1 MIYLIDDNEKRQ
13 FDSGWDQAKFLLFQE
28 FLTPIHRI
36 SEITDQVRD
45 EMFKNENNVVLF
57 HESFFEHF
65 ENKQNKDVND
75 IRNKFQNLTTR
86 ELNFHYVIFSGSN
99 LERKMENSGK
109 SASIPVHVLYNN
121 LEVFIE
127 CYKKKNNYDLRILI
141 YGENYE
147 VEPQLLDFLN
157 TAKKKFILEN
167 TNSNTIL
174 DDFFFFRS
182 KSDINS
188 LSKQFTT
195 IFNKDLNNGF
205 DQIIKENLNDIN
217 YKGIFIPLCFGNTL
231 SDYNGLRL
239 ATEIRCTNIANQ
251 LTPIYIY
258 SFVDLGFL
266 LKNEYFN
273 ILKTKDVYLI
283 NYNLEDFQKAG
294 ETRNSNLKKH
304 DLPVELKQLDLRHPK
319 NYSDNHSV
327 TNEWAIYQWSK
338 AVGCY
343 DSEELER
350 VLKNV
355 ESNLFFKYLNTIFPP
370 IEINEIGIDNL
381 KLKFDLDKKP
391 KILLIDDEAEKGWF
405 EVFAHL
411 LGDINDF
418 HFDYL
423 RVDFRSSAYDQ
434 IIDSALE
441 IIFEEDFDIIIL
453 DFKLNP
459 YRISENI
466 KEETISQKLLR
477 RIKSKNPGIQVIAF
491 SASNNIQKIKDFQQE
506 GILGFVSK
514 GNPFRNDDSIIQNS
528 LLSLMNYINH
538 ALHLNFLKG
547 FYVDE
552 SEIIESL
559 IPRRNVKNE
568 NPLPKEFVDESLKWL
583 KLSNEILTSGYLNEI
598 KIVSSFIFKFS
609 VLENISTR
617 IIDIENPIFTS
628 KNEKGIKK
636 YKFQFRTSEKRL
648 RNFIEDEGNQGYYR
662 KTNKI
667 FESSRNLPWAIKI
680 LNAIDYITNESL
692 SEIELTNIVKR
703 RNDFIHANTTTGEK
717 VNINMEDLLFINKI
731 ISIGLKNII

>member
-1 MIYLIDDNEKRQ
+1 M
-13 FDSGWDQAKFLLFQE
+13 
-28 FLTPIHRI
+28 
-36 SEITDQVRD
+36 
-45 EMFKNENNVVLF
+45 
-57 HESFFEHF
+57 
-65 ENKQNKDVND
+65 
-75 IRNKFQNLTTR
+75 
-86 ELNFHYVIFSGSN
+86 
-99 LERKMENSGK
+99 
-109 SASIPVHVLYNN
+109 
-121 LEVFIE
+121 
-127 CYKKKNNYDLRILI
+127 
-141 YGENYE
+141 
-147 VEPQLLDFLN
+147 
-157 TAKKKFILEN
+157 
-167 TNSNTIL
+167 
-174 DDFFFFRS
+174 
-182 KSDINS
+182 
-188 LSKQFTT
+188 
-195 IFNKDLNNGF
+195 
-205 DQIIKENLNDIN
+205 
-217 YKGIFIPLCFGNTL
+217 
-231 SDYNGLRL
+231 
-239 ATEIRCTNIANQ
+239 
-251 LTPIYIY
+251 
-258 SFVDLGFL
+258 
-266 LKNEYFN
+266 
-273 ILKTKDVYLI
+273 
-283 NYNLEDFQKAG
+283 
-294 ETRNSNLKKH
+294 
-304 DLPVELKQLDLRHPK
+304 
-319 NYSDNHSV
+319 
-327 TNEWAIYQWSK
+327 
-338 AVGCY
+338 
-343 DSEELER
+343 
-350 VLKNV
+350 
-355 ESNLFFKYLNTIFPP
+355 
-370 IEINEIGIDNL
+370 
-381 KLKFDLDKKP
+381 
-391 KILLIDDEAEKGWF
+391 IDDEAEKGWF

-477 RIKSKNPGIQVIAF
+477 SIKSKNPGIQVIAF

-636 YKFQFRTSEKRL
+636 KSGR
-648 RNFIEDEGNQGYYR
+648 
-662 KTNKI
+662 
-667 FESSRNLPWAIKI
+667 I
-680 LNAIDYITNESL
+680 L
-692 SEIELTNIVKR
+692 K
-703 RNDFIHANTTTGEK
+703 
-717 VNINMEDLLFINKI
+717 
-731 ISIGLKNII
+731 

>member
-1 MIYLIDDNEKRQ
+1 MEIKGHSIEID
-13 FDSGWDQAKFLLFQE
+13 
-28 FLTPIHRI
+28 T
-36 SEITDQVRD
+36 ITV
-45 EMFKNENNVVLF
+45 
-57 HESFFEHF
+57 
-65 ENKQNKDVND
+65 
-75 IRNKFQNLTTR
+75 
-86 ELNFHYVIFSGSN
+86 
-99 LERKMENSGK
+99 
-109 SASIPVHVLYNN
+109 
-121 LEVFIE
+121 
-127 CYKKKNNYDLRILI
+127 
-141 YGENYE
+141 
-147 VEPQLLDFLN
+147 
-157 TAKKKFILEN
+157 
-167 TNSNTIL
+167 
-174 DDFFFFRS
+174 
-182 KSDINS
+182 
-188 LSKQFTT
+188 
-195 IFNKDLNNGF
+195 
-205 DQIIKENLNDIN
+205 
-217 YKGIFIPLCFGNTL
+217 
-231 SDYNGLRL
+231 
-239 ATEIRCTNIANQ
+239 
-251 LTPIYIY
+251 
-258 SFVDLGFL
+258 
-266 LKNEYFN
+266 
-273 ILKTKDVYLI
+273 
-283 NYNLEDFQKAG
+283 
-294 ETRNSNLKKH
+294 
-304 DLPVELKQLDLRHPK
+304 
-319 NYSDNHSV
+319 NYSDS
-327 TNEWAIYQWSK
+327 
-338 AVGCY
+338 AV
-343 DSEELER
+343 S
-350 VLKNV
+350 
-355 ESNLFFKYLNTIFPP
+355 
-370 IEINEIGIDNL
+370 DNL

-477 RIKSKNPGIQVIAF
+477 SIKSKNPGIQVIAF